1 MVYLMSLMTLNL
13 VPLQEYCYS
22 PKRRSRFPYTN
33 DFSFIFDE
41 EEFKTKT
48 IIEYFNQYFNDI
60 N

>member
-1 MVYLMSLMTLNL
+1 MSLMTLNL